1 MLVKPPSNS
10 AVMITS
16 GGSRKINNRG
26 PFQSPN
32 RPTIKR
38 KIRPNNSLQGS
49 RSKRLRMNK
58 NKSLQGSRSKFRS
71 PIKRQKSPPINIA
84 EYIKNNNTID
94 LHDQLVDYYSA
105 ITNNIPVVLKDDND
119 TSQYM
124 EEIYDNNKQIT
135 KLDNIDSIKW
145 FKKSFGN
152 NNSEI
157 HKLIDSQ
164 YNNPIE
170 KQVADELNLF
180 IELYNNVIKAITNNI
195 AQVNP
200 GRRNRNP
207 NPFKLPDIQLKFRN
221 FIKQLKLVGNIV
233 KSINGNLISSVGS
246 LTAEHKSVG
255 DTCLASIAYYITRTT
270 QRNYPELFDVATKG
284 SSNTD
289 RYNESDTLIILLIR
303 KLIKFIQSKSFKYY
317 EAGEDK
323 LYDIKLPNNSIYYDI
338 TPANTPDYK
347 FKSDWEDQL
356 LKIITY
362 VFNNPD
368 VYTKSRPKPK
378 GIKPTDYMVINNG
391 VVDLSMYG
399 LHTYKA
405 LCSVGNAIDGYKN
418 PKCPRALIQKEPV
431 DSKIIKSFNLKFD
444 SNDTYNLTI
453 KSDKTVTVKVDLL
466 LGNDP
471 YEMRN
476 KLSIYS
482 PGNTQRLGTNELKT
496 RVITEDLEAANVAHN
511 AFITLFE
518 SNQLT
523 ITPRTNETQREF
535 TRLHVLLYTEFLD
548 DPTYKSIRE
557 IDGRSLFNKFYGC
570 FITKTTGDTTQYI
583 EANTN
588 HLMRNKYIYKVDNDR
603 PAWVGDLVFRILAKP
618 HFTDKTKVRTNTSA
632 SGLLSGDKEWW
643 CDDTNIK
650 RLPQENG
657 MMAWKMI
664 FMVDTFHDY
673 GSGAMADRFRK
684 SLDQLS
690 LLSRR
695 ATPNNRNGQ
704 IGGGYDTD
712 TDTDN
717 EIRSMID
724 CFMTSLIMNNI
735 NKLLNSDATI
745 KIKKTEYFISK
756 INYDIASNQI
766 IGFTFPKLIKY
777 LKERH
782 GINIAKLFIDEINAR
797 TASFNDNILKRMKL
811 KLDKKSRRTQQT
823 TKNMPSQRS
832 NASKLTRRRRHIIPS
847 QITKALSKQ
856 SRNWRYP
863 QYI

>member
-49 RSKRLRMNK
+49 RSK
-58 NKSLQGSRSKFRS
+58 SLQGSRSKSKSKFRS

-466 LGNDP
+466 LGNDQ
-471 YEMRN
+471 YDMRN

-618 HFTDKTKVRTNTSA
+618 HFTEKTKVRTNTSA

-695 ATPNNRNGQ
+695 AMPNNRNGQ
-704 IGGGYDTD
+704 IGGGYD